1 MQQFDLHGVRRVL
14 CIGAHSDDIEIGCGG
29 SVLELAAAHP
39 QLEVY
44 WVVFSANAQRRA
56 EAQAS
61 AESFLQGAGPK
72 TVAVHEFRDGYFPF
86 VGAAI
91 KDEFEKLKPFAPDL
105 VFTHC
110 RHDLHQDHALLC
122 QLTYNTFRDHLI
134 LEYEIPK
141 WDGDLRT
148 PNVYF
153 PLSSAAAQHK
163 IELLMRHFATQRS
176 RDWFTADTFQAL
188 MRLRGLEAR
197 AAAGL
202 AEGFYARK
210 LLLQP

>member
-1 MQQFDLHGVRRVL
+1 MQAFSLEEVRRIL
-14 CIGAHSDDIEIGCGG
+14 CLGAHSDDIEIGCGG
-29 SVLELAAAHP
+29 SVLALAAAHP
-39 QLEVY
+39 QIEVC
-44 WVVFSANAQRRA
+44 WVVFSADERRRA

-61 AESFLQGAGPK
+61 ASSFLAGVTVK
-72 TVAVHEFRDGYFPF
+72 TVVVHEFRDGYFPF
-86 VGAAI
+86 EGAAI
-91 KDEFEKLKPFAPDL
+91 KDEFEKLKPFTPDL

-122 QLTYNTFRDHLI
+122 QLTYNTFRDHLV

-148 PNVYF
+148 PNVYV
-153 PLSSAAAQHK
+153 PLSAAVASRK
-163 IELLMRHFATQRS
+163 IELLMQHFATQRS
-176 RDWFTADTFQAL
+176 RDWFTADTFQAVL
-188 MRLRGLEAR
+188 RLRGLESR
-197 AAAGL
+197 AAEGV

>member
-1 MQQFDLHGVRRVL
+1 MQHFDLGNVRRIL
-14 CIGAHSDDIEIGCGG
+14 CLGAHSDDIEIGCGG
-29 SVLELAAAHP
+29 SILEFAAAQP
-39 QLEVY
+39 QLEVC
-44 WVVFSANAQRRA
+44 WVVFSADSQRRA
-56 EAQAS
+56 EAVSS
-61 AESFLQGAGPK
+61 AGSFLRGVAAR
-72 TVAVHEFRDGYFPF
+72 TVTVHEFRDGYFPF

-122 QLTYNTFRDHLI
+122 QLTYNTFRDHLV

-153 PLSSAAAQHK
+153 PLSDAAARRK
-163 IELLMRHFATQRS
+163 VELLMQHFGTQRS
-176 RDWFTADTFQAL
+176 RDWFTEDTFRAV

-197 AAAGL
+197 AVEGM